1 MIVLLFYTLL
11 KTEISLV
18 GFLVWF
24 VGVFLSL
31 DSLFIFSFYFYPEI
45 NGSLSVTERVLSL
58 VHWWLVLE
66 PKKLLR
72 LHHDYQKKLL
82 VSMIVFF
89 CFLHSSS
96 DFRMTLVNFAG
107 KWRAKTSFWDD
118 STKDSEATWRD
129 DALCAWHS
137 LGGLWRKFKH
147 GSYKWHVTRSPLI
160 LKIFLLL
167 GEHHQNQ
174 NLCPYV
180 E

>member
-1 MIVLLFYTLL
+1 MVHYLLQ
-11 KTEISLV
+11 K

-24 VGVFLSL
+24 IGDWSL
-31 DSLFIFSFYFYPEI
+31 NLKSFWDNI
-45 NGSLSVTERVLSL
+45 TII
-58 VHWWLVLE
+58 
-66 PKKLLR
+66 KK
-72 LHHDYQKKLL
+72 KML

-89 CFLHSSS
+89 CFLHLCS